1 MSNKN
6 EGNIQQA
13 GSEKSKQTKQMLEPK
28 ARARKTPEQWMQDKL
43 DKAKDPNTQYVKSTT
58 EDTGEF
64 INLLRSSDNL
74 IYQLRMKVGRKFTFE
89 QAQGFYERHRAIKEQ
104 LNVLNAEMCKVMDW
118 DYNPPRGYDNPF
130 PRDKGEKTESNSKTA
145 KGEKLA
151 GTTV

>member
-1 MSNKN
+1 
-6 EGNIQQA
+6 
-13 GSEKSKQTKQMLEPK
+13 MLEPK

-130 PRDKGEKTESNSKTA
+130 PRDKGEKIETNSKTP
-145 KGEKLA
+145 KIEKQA
-151 GTTV
+151 GGTV